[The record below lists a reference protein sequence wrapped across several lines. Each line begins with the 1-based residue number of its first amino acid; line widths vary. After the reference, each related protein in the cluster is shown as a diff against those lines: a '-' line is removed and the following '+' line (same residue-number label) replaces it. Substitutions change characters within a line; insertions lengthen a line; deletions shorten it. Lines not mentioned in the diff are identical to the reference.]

1 MTEQVKSLILSH
13 QKLTNRKSGLSI
25 VTIKETLNIPL
36 DELKP
41 ILKQLHNE
49 GLFEVREGVNE
60 QLIF

>member
-1 MTEQVKSLILSH
+1 MINDVKSLILSH
-13 QKLTNRKSGLSI
+13 QKLTNRKSGLRI
-25 VTIKETLNIPL
+25 VIIKDTLNIPL

-49 GLFEVREGVNE
+49 GLFEVRKGINE